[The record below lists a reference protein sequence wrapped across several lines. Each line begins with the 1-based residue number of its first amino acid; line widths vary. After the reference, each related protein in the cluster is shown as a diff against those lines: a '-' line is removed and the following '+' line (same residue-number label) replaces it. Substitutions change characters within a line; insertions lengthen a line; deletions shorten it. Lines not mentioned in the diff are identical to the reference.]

1 MAKAATKTQPVE
13 SPPEAIVAA
22 PVAPVVIDEPAPEP
36 APSLRAPP
44 KVRELCG
51 NCSNWMPMSSP
62 ALGQC
67 RASAK
72 TMPTMLVTTDR
83 MSCSQWKLLI

>member
-1 MAKAATKTQPVE
+1 MAKAATKTQPVD
-13 SPPEAIVAA
+13 PAA
-22 PVAPVVIDEPAPEP
+22 PDVIDREAAEAVKIASVEPAL
-36 APSLRAPP
+36 SLRAPP